1 MAKTMAQPARAKESR
16 AEATRR
22 RLLASARQLFG
33 ANGFNGTSVDE
44 VVRAAGVTK
53 GALYHHFADKD
64 ALFRAV
70 VEEVKADVTTTAAN
84 AFFAADVGDD
94 QLERLHVVC
103 QEMIDAHLD
112 PAVQRITVV
121 DARAVL
127 DARTRRDVDTRYEV
141 AALRG
146 ALRSAMRAGA
156 IERQELGPLAHL
168 IASAI
173 FEACALI
180 VEAPD
185 PSSARTEVA
194 AVLNRLLD
202 GLQPRVAPT
211 DP

>member
-1 MAKTMAQPARAKESR
+1 MLSRAICREDGGAMAKTMAQPARAKESR

-94 QLERLHVVC
+94 
-103 QEMIDAHLD
+103 
-112 PAVQRITVV
+112 
-121 DARAVL
+121 
-127 DARTRRDVDTRYEV
+127 
-141 AALRG
+141 
-146 ALRSAMRAGA
+146 
-156 IERQELGPLAHL
+156 
-168 IASAI
+168 
-173 FEACALI
+173 
-180 VEAPD
+180 
-185 PSSARTEVA
+185 
-194 AVLNRLLD
+194 
-202 GLQPRVAPT
+202 
-211 DP
+211 